1 MTGSKP
7 LDESK
12 KAKAGRQDL
21 KRPPRRSGL
30 GRRKELNPFGVDLK
44 GALESPVEIN
54 HSGKSRTVRSQS
66 ALLLRLREKALQ
78 GDLRSLER
86 LMDIAQRYN
95 NGSNGKAATPAQ
107 DHAVIAAFAK
117 NVRALGPPISS
128 QQPLPGSDNALA
140 ALLRTRLGF
149 FIRKVFATVSPGDT
163 YFHNWHIEAIEHQL
177 MMIHQRANR
186 RLLITQ
192 PPRSLKS
199 ICVSVAY
206 VAWLLGH
213 DPSRRIIVAS
223 YSGNFASELHR
234 QFRMVVNSAWYQALF
249 PGTRW
254 ERETDSEMIT
264 SKGGSRFA
272 TSVGGTLTGRGADL
286 IIIDDPLNATESQ
299 SEASRKR
306 VIDWYGG
313 ALVSRLNDKESGAII
328 AVMQRLHEDDLA
340 GHLLRQ
346 GEWMH
351 LNLPAIATED
361 QDIPLAKGLTY
372 RRKQGDVLHPERES
386 LETLDRMKAQ
396 IGSLQFSAQYQQE
409 PIPLEGNI
417 IRRDWFRPYDVL
429 PPASYDTRI
438 VQSWDVAMTTG
449 QNNDYSVCT
458 TWLVNY

>member
-1 MTGSKP
+1 MTRKKPP
-7 LDESK
+7 LDQPKE
-12 KAKAGRQDL
+12 ATKAGRHDL
-21 KRPPRRSGL
+21 KRPPRSGL
-30 GRRKELNPFGVDLK
+30 GRPKELNPFGIDLK
-44 GALESPVEIN
+44 GALEAPVEIN
-54 HSGKSRTVRSQS
+54 HSGKSKTVRSQS

-78 GDLRSLER
+78 GDSRALER
-86 LMDIAQRYN
+86 LLEFGQRYN
-95 NGSNGKAATPAQ
+95 NASSGKTATPAQ
-107 DHAVIAAFAK
+107 DHAIITAFAK
-117 NVRALGPPISS
+117 NILALGPSISS
-128 QQPLPGSDNALA
+128 QQPLPGSQAALA

-163 YFHNWHIEAIEHQL
+163 YLHNWHIEAIEHQL
-177 MMIHQRANR
+177 MMIHQRTNR

-249 PGTRW
+249 PGTHW

-264 SKGGSRFA
+264 SEGGSRFA

-286 IIIDDPLNATESQ
+286 IIIDDPLNAAEAQ

-313 ALVSRLNDKESGAII
+313 ALVSRLNDKENGAII

-340 GHLLRQ
+340 GHVLRQ

-351 LNLPAIATED
+351 LDLPALATED
-361 QDIPLAKGLTY
+361 QDIPLANGLTY
-372 RRKQGDVLHPERES
+372 RRKRGDLLHPERES
-386 LETLDRMKAQ
+386 RETLDRIKAQ
-396 IGSLQFSAQYQQE
+396 IGRSPRRTCFANRSRWLDRILNCVAMLSACRRWSAWVFAD
-409 PIPLEGNI
+409 
-417 IRRDWFRPYDVL
+417 IRRV
-429 PPASYDTRI
+429 
-438 VQSWDVAMTTG
+438 
-449 QNNDYSVCT
+449 
-458 TWLVNY
+458 